1 MNLDHK
7 TSKTYTI
14 IACII
19 GFALIDDL
27 TANEQN
33 ALGNFLY
40 LVAQILETNS
50 ALQQNIEEKLKGIT
64 TNINSKNAK
73 GGGTPFTDN
82 YIRYDVLKKL
92 IKDVDLIKETL
103 ENLK

>member
-33 ALGNFLY
+33 ALGNFFPTSCVL
-40 LVAQILETNS
+40 S
-50 ALQQNIEEKLKGIT
+50 FALQQNIEEKLKGVT

>member
-1 MNLDHK
+1 MATTGD
-7 TSKTYTI
+7 T
-14 IACII
+14 
-19 GFALIDDL
+19 
-27 TANEQN
+27 N
-33 ALGNFLY
+33 AIFP
-40 LVAQILETNS
+40 
-50 ALQQNIEEKLKGIT
+50 EKLKGVT

>member
-33 ALGNFLY
+33 ALGNWLM
-40 LVAQILETNS
+40 LMAQVLCTN
-50 ALQQNIEEKLKGIT
+50 AFYKQVQT
-64 TNINSKNAK
+64 
-73 GGGTPFTDN
+73 
-82 YIRYDVLKKL
+82 
-92 IKDVDLIKETL
+92 
-103 ENLK
+103 